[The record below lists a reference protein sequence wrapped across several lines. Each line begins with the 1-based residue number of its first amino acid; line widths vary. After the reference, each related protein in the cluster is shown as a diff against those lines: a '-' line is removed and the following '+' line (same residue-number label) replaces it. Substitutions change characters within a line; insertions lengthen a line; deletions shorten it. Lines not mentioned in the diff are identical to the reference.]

1 MLSTF
6 HKRLIVSIGGIV
18 LVAAGLS
25 ADRPNGFR
33 STDKAFYADQATLD
47 FVRPGLVT

>member
-6 HKRLIVSIGGIV
+6 HKRLIVSVGGVI

-25 ADRPNGFR
+25 ADRTNVF
-33 STDKAFYADQATLD
+33 SSNDKAF
-47 FVRPGLVT
+47 